1 MEKLIGSELIAEPF
15 LKELPMFAGLTPNQ
29 RKALM
34 KCAYII
40 RCNAGEC
47 LFKEGEEAS
56 GFFILRRG
64 RVKMRKISS
73 SGHEV
78 VLHLSSPPHMIGC
91 KALTIPGSTYPADAV
106 AIEEVEALR
115 FTRELF
121 LKTVA
126 ETPDV
131 FFGLLIDMNRR
142 LNEIYTLQSSLLEP
156 IQKRI
161 ASLLLQQALPQGTT
175 LEDWNGEPLRE
186 IKLTKSLIAS
196 IVGTTT
202 ETAIRILS
210 KWRKKGFVGSERGKL
225 WITDIDA
232 IIDLA
237 EECPESRELV
247 GPMAC

>member
-15 LKELPMFAGLTPNQ
+15 LKELPMFAGLSPDQ

-47 LFKEGEEAS
+47 LFQEGEEAS

-91 KALTIPGSTYPADAV
+91 KALTLPGSTYPADAV

-161 ASLLLQQALPQGTT
+161 ASLLLQQALPPSMPLDQ
-175 LEDWNGEPLRE
+175 WQGEPLRE
-186 IKLTKSLIAS
+186 IRLTKSLIAS

-210 KWRKKGFVGSERGKL
+210 KWRKKGYIGSERGKL

-232 IIDLA
+232 VIDMADECA
-237 EECPESRELV
+237 EPKILE

>member
-1 MEKLIGSELIAEPF
+1 MEKLMGSELIAEPF
-15 LKELPMFAGLTPNQ
+15 LRELPMFEALNPHQ

-40 RCNAGEC
+40 RCSAGEA
-47 LFKEGEEAS
+47 LFQEGDEAT

-73 SGHEV
+73 SGHEI

-91 KALTIPGSTYPADAV
+91 KALTLPGSTYPADAV
-106 AIEEVEALR
+106 AIEDVEALR

-161 ASLLLQQALPQGTT
+161 ATLLLQQALPGN
-175 LEDWNGEPLRE
+175 LGLDDWAGEPLGD

-210 KWRKKGFVGSERGKL
+210 KWRKKGYIESERGKL
-225 WITDIDA
+225 RIVDVEAITA
-232 IIDLA
+232 MA
-237 EECPESRELV
+237 QECEEDRALE